1 LNTRLDDPGV
11 WRLDT
16 FRVAPGS
23 LADRAAVV
31 DGPEGHHAVDVVR
44 VREGDLVRLID
55 GDGVEAIGRVE
66 TAAQGSARVELL
78 DSRSRSR
85 EEGVL
90 LTVVQAL
97 LKGRAFDDVVRRCTE
112 LGVDGIV
119 PAVTERTIGRVPEG
133 AERSRIERWEAV
145 ALAATKQSRG
155 VFVPRI
161 GEVCGLPEVA
171 QLVGA
176 HDRAFVAWEEEEGA
190 TLKGALAEEVGETPR
205 SVLLIVGPEGG
216 LSEDEVAALVEAGAK
231 PVSVGERVLRADW
244 AAAAIAG
251 MISHDLG
258 GLNP

>member
-16 FRVAPGS
+16 FRVAPGT

-31 DGPEGHHAVDVVR
+31 DGLEGHHAVDVVR

-55 GDGVEAIGRVE
+55 GEGVEAIGRVE
-66 TAAQGSARVELL
+66 TVASGEAHVEII

-85 EEGVL
+85 DDGVR
-90 LTVVQAL
+90 LTVAQAL
-97 LKGRAFDDVVRRCTE
+97 LKGRAFDDVVRRCAE
-112 LGVDGIV
+112 LGADRLV
-119 PAVTERTIGRVPEG
+119 PVVTERAIGRVPEG
-133 AERSRIERWEAV
+133 AARSRIERWEAV

-161 GEVCGLPEVA
+161 EDVGQLADIV
-171 QLVGA
+171 QLVGS
-176 HDRAFVAWEEEEGA
+176 HDRAFVAWEEEEGL
-190 TLKGALAEEVGETPR
+190 TLKAALTGGAGETPS

-216 LSEDEVAALVEAGAK
+216 LSESEVAGLVQAGVE

-251 MISHDLG
+251 MVSHELG